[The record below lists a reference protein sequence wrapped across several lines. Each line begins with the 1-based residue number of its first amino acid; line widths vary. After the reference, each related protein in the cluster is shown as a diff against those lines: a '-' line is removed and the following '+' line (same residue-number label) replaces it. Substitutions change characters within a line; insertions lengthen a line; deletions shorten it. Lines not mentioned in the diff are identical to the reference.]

1 MRGLSEA
8 QWELLCSPTR
18 NPNATGRSLGASTLI
33 AAQKPSSNA
42 GNGGANDNSSSC
54 AMNPATQLRASL
66 DGEKE
71 AAAAAAPP
79 KVGFLR
85 ETLDSVRHDIKSAK
99 EELARRWVPMFSEI
113 KNDLTRKLGLEG
125 LPPMT
130 GATIK
135 HAEIAPGVS
144 ESAKKVMQRAM
155 SKKAGSNTS
164 RTLLAAGGCT
174 FKRRPNHR
182 LSKGTV
188 VITSKP
194 PSALKQCAVLQDV
207 EVEDADGDSPSKN
220 GGEGSKEN
228 VEPDRGVSAPFTVNG
243 MEVACEEEIKEDSIP
258 QAPAV
263 ACMRY
268 PPSDIF

>member
-18 NPNATGRSLGASTLI
+18 NPNATGRSLGASTLN
-33 AAQKPSSNA
+33 ATRMPSS
-42 GNGGANDNSSSC
+42 GNKEE
-54 AMNPATQLRASL
+54 ATA
-66 DGEKE
+66 D
-71 AAAAAAPP
+71 APP
-79 KVGFLR
+79 KAGFLR
-85 ETLDSVRHDIKSAK
+85 EALDSVRHDIKSAK

-130 GATIK
+130 GAAIK

-144 ESAKKVMQRAM
+144 ESAKKVMQRAI

-174 FKRRPNHR
+174 SSFKRRPNR
-182 LSKGTV
+182 RTSKGTT
-188 VITSKP
+188 VIPSKP
-194 PSALKQCAVLQDV
+194 PSALKQCAMLQDI
-207 EVEDADGDSPSKN
+207 ELDDADGASPSKN
-220 GGEGSKEN
+220 CCESSKEN
-228 VEPDRGVSAPFTVNG
+228 VEPDGGISAPVTVNG
-243 MEVACEEEIKEDSIP
+243 MEVACGEEIKEDEIP

-268 PPSDIF
+268 PPSDVF